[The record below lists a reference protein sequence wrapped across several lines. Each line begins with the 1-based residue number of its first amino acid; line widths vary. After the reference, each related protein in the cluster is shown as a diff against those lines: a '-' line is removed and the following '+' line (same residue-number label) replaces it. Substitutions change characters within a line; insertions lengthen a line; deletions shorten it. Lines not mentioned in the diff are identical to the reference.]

1 MAVTRGLII
10 DTPWIDHI
18 LEGRK
23 DWEMRAQP
31 TAIRGWVALIRKG
44 SGNVVG
50 LAKIVECGKALGTDA
65 MIEAFDHHRIP
76 ERMIRSGEVA
86 KWVVPWKLADVLPL
100 AQPVPYDHKNG
111 AVIWVTLSEEVS
123 RQLEDALAG
132 KDNPSPEIAPS
143 PSRRVESLVSLT
155 YPVPDAPKV
164 TIKPE
169 SHPIPISLPDQER
182 RVIGRSRLST
192 GNLNNNHFYLTDF
205 LNAFPSDTIGGKNA
219 DQAAEGSL
227 TIEWGGPTPE
237 ISDIDLSKRM
247 FRKRG
252 WVRKFFAASGAKE
265 GDIVVVSL
273 IAPYHVHVGLE
284 PGLDS

>member
-44 SGNVVG
+44 SGKVVG
-50 LAKIVECGKALGTDA
+50 LAKLVECGKALGTNA

-100 AQPVPYDHKNG
+100 AQPVPYDHKSG

-123 RQLEDALAG
+123 RHLENALAG
-132 KDNPSPEIAPS
+132 KDNPSPETAPS
-143 PSRRVESLVSLT
+143 PSRRVENLVGLT

-164 TIKPE
+164 AIKPE

-284 PGLDS
+284 LGLDS